1 MLLRIINSTVRRVRL
16 SIVVLCFLGLSAC
29 SAQREIPK
37 NLEIAEEYV
46 FSDEPETAKELAEV
60 LQGTVAK
67 RYESGE
73 FKRDAHPKSHG
84 CVKAEFSVNEDLDER
99 LKVGIFS
106 EKRNYPAYVRFSTGS
121 GKVESDTQKEFLGMG
136 IKVMG
141 VDGEKLI
148 KNEQFTQDFLFISTN
163 VEAVRTSKEFLKV
176 VKASLAGSPMSYF
189 FNPSDLH
196 VKEFLA
202 VLASKKHHPTP
213 LEIRYWS
220 TVPYLYGDRQ
230 AVKYSVKSCGPA
242 TREVPDT
249 LTENYLREAMV
260 DQLSTGGACFD
271 FMVQFQKDPY
281 NQPIEDAF
289 IEWDEDVTPFI
300 SVAKLNIPKQTFD
313 TPAQNAFCENLS
325 LNPWHAR
332 VEHRPLGNMNRA
344 RKLVYNQISEYR
356 HSMNG
361 IKRIEPTG
369 DERFSIR

>member
-1 MLLRIINSTVRRVRL
+1 MSYRQTRNSRAFILVL
-16 SIVVLCFLGLSAC
+16 SLAALVAC
-29 SAQREIPK
+29 SAQREVPK
-37 NLEIAEEYV
+37 KLEIAEEYE
-46 FSDEPETAKELAEV
+46 FADEQETAKELATV
-60 LQGTVAK
+60 LQNAVAE
-67 RYESGE
+67 RYESGA

-84 CVKAEFSVNEDLDER
+84 CLKAEFSVNKNLDER

-106 EKRNYPAYVRFSTGS
+106 EERNYPAYVRYSTGS

-148 KNEQFTQDFLFISTN
+148 PNEKFTQDFLFISTN

-196 VKEFLA
+196 IKEFLA
-202 VLASKKHHPTP
+202 VLSSKKHHPSP

-220 TVPYLYGDRQ
+220 TVPYLYGNGQ
-230 AVKYSVKSCGPA
+230 AVKYSVKRCGPA

-249 LTENYLREAMV
+249 LTDNYLREAMV
-260 DQLSTGGACFD
+260 DQLSMGDACFD

-300 SVAKLNIPKQTFD
+300 PIAKLNIPKQIFD
-313 TPAQNAFCENLS
+313 TPEQNAFCENLS

-344 RKLVYNQISEYR
+344 RKLVYNKISEYR

-361 IKRIEPTG
+361 IQRIEPTG